1 MECVKFGLEE
11 LEKAIDDIISIGF
24 EFKRN
29 DFNQFGYSSDY
40 INNNG
45 WSIYYEEWCKEEVHN
60 AIYDL
65 VSKKYSEDL
74 NCTVIVPLNPFE
86 ILCSI
91 LRDVYSI
98 FSGAV
103 NRFENYL
110 KFALYE
116 LWISNPEMF
125 NIHIADDVVKVK
137 VK

>member
-1 MECVKFGLEE
+1 MECVKFSLEE

-29 DFNQFGYSSDY
+29 DFNHFGYSSDY

-45 WSIYYEEWCKEEVHN
+45 WSIYYEEWCKEEVHKVIN
-60 AIYDL
+60 NL
-65 VSKKYSEDL
+65 VNKKYSD
-74 NCTVIVPLNPFE
+74 NCSQVVSLNP
-86 ILCSI
+86 IDIVYSI

-110 KFALYE
+110 KFALYD
-116 LWISNPEMF
+116 L
-125 NIHIADDVVKVK
+125 
-137 VK
+137 